1 MLDKSRSEPN
11 CGTIGISTRRSSDE
25 ASANHL
31 GNASFIGGKEVPGAE
46 EEFLEVVPS
55 PFPLDDGWSVRF

>member
-1 MLDKSRSEPN
+1 MEPL
-11 CGTIGISTRRSSDE
+11 GSALERSSDE

-46 EEFLEVVPS
+46 EEFLKVVPS
-55 PFPLDDGWSVRF
+55 PFSLDDGWSARF